1 MKTFT
6 KNHTADTKN
15 HMKPTLTSKPTLLQ
29 PRRLIGLALMAALIT
44 TGLPQS
50 QAQAAGNL
58 NLYTARHYSSDDALY
73 EKFTQTTG
81 IKVNVVSA
89 GDEAL
94 LQRIKSEGAAS
105 PGDVLLLADAARLYA
120 AEQDGLFQPTSSQLL
135 QKAIP
140 ANLRSGSLWFG
151 LTTRARVLVIDP
163 ARVKPEIVKTYADLA
178 SPALKGLVCTR
189 TASHP
194 YMISLIASQ
203 AAHLGADK
211 TEAWAKGVVA
221 NLARKPKGGDTDQIK
236 AVASGECGVAV
247 SNSYY
252 YARLMRST
260 KPEDKAVI
268 AKTKLIWPDQAG
280 RGTHINIS
288 GGGTLK
294 NAPNRENARKFLEF
308 LASKE
313 IQADFADG
321 NNEWPVVAGVKTNNP
336 ALKSLGAFKRD
347 TQAISDFAQQIRSAQ
362 QIADKT
368 GWK

>member
-1 MKTFT
+1 M
-6 KNHTADTKN
+6 KNHLQA
-15 HMKPTLTSKPTLLQ
+15 KPL
-29 PRRLIGLALMAALIT
+29 RRLIGLAVLAALASPL
-44 TGLPQS
+44 LPS
-50 QAQAAGNL
+50 PSAQAAGEL

-73 EKFTQTTG
+73 EKFTKATG
-81 IKVNVVSA
+81 IKINVVSA

-105 PGDVLLLADAARLYA
+105 PGDVLLLADASRLVA
-120 AEQDGLFQPTSSQLL
+120 AEQEGLFQPTQSALL
-135 QKAIP
+135 EKSIP
-140 ANLRSGSLWFG
+140 ANLRSGTLWFG

-163 ARVKPEIVKTYADLA
+163 ARVKSDAVKTYADLA

-189 TASHP
+189 TAAHP

-203 AAHLGADK
+203 VAHQGEGK

-221 NLARKPKGGDTDQIK
+221 NLAMKPKGGDTDQIK
-236 AVASGECGVAV
+236 AVASGQCGVAV

-260 KPEDKAVI
+260 KPEDQAVI
-268 AKTKLIWPDQAG
+268 AKTKVVWPDQAG
-280 RGTHINIS
+280 RGTHINVS

-294 NAPNRENARKFLEF
+294 NAPNKDHAKKFLEF

-313 IQADFADG
+313 AQADFANG
-321 NNEWPVVAGVKTNNP
+321 NNEWPVVAGVKTENP
-336 ALKSLGAFKRD
+336 ALTALGKFKRD
-347 TQAISDFAQQIRSAQ
+347 PQPIADFAKQIRTAQ

>member
-1 MKTFT
+1 MKTT
-6 KNHTADTKN
+6 I
-15 HMKPTLTSKPTLLQ
+15 TSKPTLFQ
-29 PRRLIGLALMAALIT
+29 PRRLVGLALLAALIA
-44 TGLPQS
+44 TGLPQA
-50 QAQAAGNL
+50 QAQAPGSL

-73 EKFTQTTG
+73 EKFTRATG

-105 PGDVLLLADAARLYA
+105 PGDVLLLADASRLYA

-140 ANLRSGSLWFG
+140 SSLRSGSLWFG
-151 LTTRARVLVIDP
+151 LTTRARILVIDP
-163 ARVKPEIVKTYADLA
+163 ARVKPETIKTYADLA

-203 AAHLGADK
+203 AAHLGADQA
-211 TEAWAKGVVA
+211 EAWAKGVVA

-260 KPEDKAVI
+260 KPEDRAVI
-268 AKTKLIWPDQAG
+268 AKTKLVWPDQAG
-280 RGTHINIS
+280 RGTHINVS

-294 NAPNRENARKFLEF
+294 NAPNQENARKFLEF

-313 IQADFADG
+313 VQADFADG

-347 TQAISDFAQQIRSAQ
+347 TQAIADFARQIRSAQ

>member
-1 MKTFT
+1 MNKINT
-6 KNHTADTKN
+6 KSS
-15 HMKPTLTSKPTLLQ
+15 PLPF
-29 PRRLIGLALMAALIT
+29 RRLVGLALLAALLAP
-44 TGLPQS
+44 GLR
-50 QAQAAGNL
+50 QAQAQATAGVL
-58 NLYTARHYSSDDALY
+58 NLYTARHYSSDDVLY
-73 EKFTQTTG
+73 EKFTKATG

-105 PGDVLLLADAARLYA
+105 PGDVLLLADASRLYA
-120 AEQDGLFQPTSSQLL
+120 AEQDGLFQATQSASLE
-135 QKAIP
+135 KAIP
-140 ANLRSGSLWFG
+140 ASLRSGNLWFG

-163 ARVKPEIVKTYADLA
+163 ARVKADSVKTYADLA

-203 AAHLGADK
+203 AAHNGADK
-211 TEAWAKGVVA
+211 AEAWAKGVVA
-221 NLARKPKGGDTDQIK
+221 NLARKPKGGDTDQIV

-252 YARLMRST
+252 YARLMRSS
-260 KPEDKAVI
+260 KPEDQAVV

-294 NAPNRENARKFLEF
+294 NAPNKDNARKFLEF

-313 IQADFADG
+313 AQTDFANG
-321 NNEWPVVAGVKTNNP
+321 NNEWPVLAGLKADNP
-336 ALKSLGAFKRD
+336 ALKTLGDFKRD
-347 TQAISDFAQQIRSAQ
+347 PQAIGDFAKQIRTAQ

>member
-1 MKTFT
+1 MKTNVPST
-6 KNHTADTKN
+6 
-15 HMKPTLTSKPTLLQ
+15 PTLLQ
-29 PRRLIGLALMAALIT
+29 PRRLVGLALLAALVA

-50 QAQAAGNL
+50 KAQAAGSL

-73 EKFTQTTG
+73 EKFSKATG
-81 IKVNVVSA
+81 IKINVVSA

-105 PGDVLLLADAARLYA
+105 PGDVLLLADASRLYA
-120 AEQDGLFQPTSSQLL
+120 AEQDGLFQATSSKALE
-135 QKAIP
+135 KAIP
-140 ANLRSGSLWFG
+140 ANLRSGNLWFG

-163 ARVKPEIVKTYADLA
+163 TRVKPEQVKTYADLA
-178 SPALKGLVCTR
+178 SPVLKDLVCTR

-211 TEAWAKGVVA
+211 AETWAKGVVA

-236 AVASGECGVAV
+236 AVASGECGVAL

-260 KPEDKAVI
+260 KPEDQAVV
-268 AKTKLIWPDQAG
+268 AKTKLIWPDQSG

-308 LASKE
+308 LASKDA
-313 IQADFADG
+313 QADFADG
-321 NNEWPVVAGVKTNNP
+321 NNEWPVVAGVKTENP

-347 TQAISDFAQQIRSAQ
+347 PQAIADFAKQIRMAQ

>member
-1 MKTFT
+1 MNETT
-6 KNHTADTKN
+6 
-15 HMKPTLTSKPTLLQ
+15 MTSKPPLLQ
-29 PRRLIGLALMAALIT
+29 PRRLIGLALLAALIAP
-44 TGLPQS
+44 GLPQAH
-50 QAQAAGNL
+50 AQAAGSL

-73 EKFTQTTG
+73 EKFTKATG

-105 PGDVLLLADAARLYA
+105 PGDVLLLADASRLFA
-120 AEQDGLFQPTSSQLL
+120 AEQDGLFQATPSKALEN
-135 QKAIP
+135 AIP
-140 ANLRSGSLWFG
+140 ANLRSGNLWFG

-163 ARVKPEIVKTYADLA
+163 ARVKPESVKTYADLA

-189 TASHP
+189 TAAHP

-203 AAHLGADK
+203 AAHNGADK
-211 TEAWAKGVVA
+211 AEAWAKGVVA

-260 KPEDKAVI
+260 KPEDQAVV
-268 AKTKLIWPDQAG
+268 AKTKLVWPDQAG
-280 RGTHINIS
+280 RGAHINVS

-294 NAPNRENARKFLEF
+294 NAPNKDNARKFLEF

-313 IQADFADG
+313 IQADFANG
-321 NNEWPVVAGVKTNNP
+321 NNEWPVVAGVKTDNP
-336 ALKSLGAFKRD
+336 ALTSLGEFKRD
-347 TQAISDFAQQIRSAQ
+347 PQAIADFAKQIRTAQ